1 MKCGED
7 IKALQKLDTFL
18 AMVMMLFIGGVYVW
32 AWQDGKQSEPSQEM
46 EVITVYEERCFSEEA
61 QYLDEMVSAH
71 EHFKK
76 MRSF

>member
-1 MKCGED
+1 MNEQFLGWGVGALILCGV
-7 IKALQKLDTFL
+7 L
-18 AMVMMLFIGGVYVW
+18 W
-32 AWQDGKQSEPSQEM
+32 AFTYAVKQEPSSDP

-61 QYLDEMVSAH
+61 QYLEEMVSAH

>member
-1 MKCGED
+1 MRE
-7 IKALQKLDTFL
+7 IFA
-18 AMVMMLFIGGVYVW
+18 MMLGGLAIGGLILAAAFWGVN
-32 AWQDGKQSEPSQEM
+32 SEPTQDP